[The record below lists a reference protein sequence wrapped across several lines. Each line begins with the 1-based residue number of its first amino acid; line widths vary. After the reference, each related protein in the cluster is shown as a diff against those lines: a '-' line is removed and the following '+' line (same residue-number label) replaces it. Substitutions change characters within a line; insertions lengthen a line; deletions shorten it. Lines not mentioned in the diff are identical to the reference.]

1 MKISEVR
8 EEQTAMNLIK
18 ILLVRTRK
26 GKLSKDS
33 LELIL
38 LKLNLTIYK

>member
-18 ILLVRTRK
+18 ILPVRTRK
-26 GKLSKDS
+26 GKPLKDS

-38 LKLNLTIYK
+38 LKLNLTISK